1 MIFNLGFANY
11 DLRSRFRQQILL
23 LLVFV
28 CLFCSAQETESLI
41 DSGNTKLHFRTFGT
55 GKPILIING
64 GPGMDSNGF
73 EKVAQDIAQMNYQT
87 IIYDQR
93 GTGKSTLQKSS
104 AEAITMDLMVEDIEN
119 LRHHLK
125 IEKWTI
131 LGHSFG
137 GIMAAYYASKHPE
150 IIDKL
155 IFSSS
160 GGVNLKFMNY
170 VQKRLNNN
178 LTTIERDSLNFYQ
191 RKREAGDNSQAT
203 IEKRAHFL
211 AKAYVFD
218 KSKSSAIAQR
228 MTTTNYTIN
237 SLVFQNLQKIQFDC
251 SNSFYNFKQPVLIL
265 QGKNDIISVETAQEI
280 AKAFPNSKL
289 ILMEKCGHYG
299 WIDANELYYNSINK
313 FLNNQ

>member
-1 MIFNLGFANY
+1 MKVLYFTIA
-11 DLRSRFRQQILL
+11 
-23 LLVFV
+23 
-28 CLFCSAQETESLI
+28 LFSLI
-41 DSGNTKLHFRTFGT
+41 GYSQLEETINSGESKLHFKTFGT

-64 GPGMDSNGF
+64 GPGMNSDGF
-73 EKVAQDIAQMNYQT
+73 ATVAMELAKKDFKT

-93 GTGKSTLQKSS
+93 GTGKSTIDNPNKTN
-104 AEAITMDLMVEDIEN
+104 ITMNLMVEDIEN
-119 LRHHLK
+119 LRNHLK

-137 GIMAAYYASKHPE
+137 GIMATYYASKHPE
-150 IIDKL
+150 AIDKL

-160 GGVNLKFMNY
+160 GGVNMKFTSY
-170 VQKRLNNN
+170 VQKRLSAN
-178 LTTIERDSLNFYQ
+178 LTSIESDSLNFYQ
-191 RKREAGDNSQAT
+191 RKRETGDNSQKT

-218 KSKSSAIAQR
+218 KSKSTGIAQR

-237 SLVFQNLQKIQFDC
+237 SLVFEDLLKIPFDC
-251 SNSFYNFKQPVLIL
+251 SNSFQNFKQPVLIL
-265 QGKNDIISVETAQEI
+265 QGKNDIISIETAQEI

-289 ILMEKCGHYG
+289 ILMENCGHYG
-299 WIDANELYYNSINK
+299 WLDANELYYDSINN

>member
-1 MIFNLGFANY
+1 MKVLYFTIAFF
-11 DLRSRFRQQILL
+11 
-23 LLVFV
+23 
-28 CLFCSAQETESLI
+28 SLI
-41 DSGNTKLHFRTFGT
+41 GYSQLEETINSGESKLHFKTFGT

-64 GPGMDSNGF
+64 GPGMNSDGF
-73 EKVAQDIAQMNYQT
+73 ATVAQELAKMNFKT

-93 GTGKSTLQKSS
+93 GTGKSTIDNPNKTN
-104 AEAITMDLMVEDIEN
+104 ITMDLMVEDIET
-119 LRHHLK
+119 LRRHLK

-137 GIMAAYYASKHPE
+137 GIMATYYASKHPE
-150 IIDKL
+150 AIDKL

-160 GGVNLKFMNY
+160 GGVDMKFTSY
-170 VQKRLNNN
+170 VQKRLSAN
-178 LTTIERDSLNFYQ
+178 LTSIESDSLNFYQ
-191 RKREAGDNSQAT
+191 RKRETGDNSQKT

-218 KSKSSAIAQR
+218 KSKSTGIAQR

-237 SLVFQNLQKIQFDC
+237 SLVFEDLLKIPFDC
-251 SNSFYNFKQPVLIL
+251 SNSFQNFKQPVLIL
-265 QGKNDIISVETAQEI
+265 QGKNDIISIETAQEI

-289 ILMEKCGHYG
+289 ILMENCGHYG
-299 WIDANELYYNSINK
+299 WLDANELYYDSINE